1 MVSVISKVSSLIMWL
16 AQSHSVS
23 HPLVEPRI
31 EDRHQDDCRR
41 HQHPIL
47 EMGMD
52 AKERQFARQPIEHV
66 ALAEMLYKSY
76 FSARATAE
84 IAKRTLKAI
93 DSRRLTLNNK

>member
-84 IAKRTLKAI
+84 IAKKNASKLT
-93 DSRRLTLNNK
+93 DSRA